1 MSSEPEPEPQKYAPK
16 PVTPSQQK
24 HRLRYLHKK
33 QTKKGK
39 DLNPDETAELA
50 LLRKDY
56 PAVGGGPKSMEGL
69 TAKMEALQVEMEAL
83 KADNAAKEARA
94 LVAADVEKN
103 LNKIIVSLKKGSPR
117 PAPAAEPE
125 PQGGQD
131 QNLPFDVEL
140 TEEECSIFGGTETY
154 VFLLADDGTDTGETK
169 MFKVPLDADYGAAIN
184 HKMAIDAVHHVVQAK
199 KAGAALDKMKKELE
213 EAKKV
218 GSAQSHEEWW
228 CKQYLEKYLWSVAD
242 CEAFMVMEA
251 GEEEYETAVGEQQQ
265 EMEREMV
272 GESYDAPEF
281 FPSIIDGSHED
292 VGVLCEY
299 IEEAYAE
306 QGHKEA
312 CDREFRSV

>member
-24 HRLRYLHKK
+24 QRLRYLHKK

-140 TEEECSIFGGTETY
+140 TEEECSIFGGTELY
-154 VFLLADDGTDTGETK
+154 FFLRADDGTDTGETK

-213 EAKKV
+213 TAQKV
-218 GSAQSHEEWW
+218 GIAHEDRW
-228 CKQYLEKYLWSVAD
+228 CKQYCEERLWTVAE
-242 CEAFMVMEA
+242 CEAFMIMEA
-251 GEEEYETAVGEQQQ
+251 DEDEYETAMGKQQE
-265 EMEREMV
+265 EMERAMV
-272 GESYDAPEF
+272 EEAYDAPKL
-281 FPSIIDGSHED
+281 FPSIIDGSHDD
-292 VGVLCEY
+292 VGVLSLY